1 MLQQA
6 ATDKE
11 NLVGR
16 AQRTGK
22 EIIQKSQRLVQKNS
36 CRKQQTICSKCIILV
51 KTPTLW
57 KEKRKLS

>member
-16 AQRTGK
+16 AHRSGK
-22 EIIQKSQRLVQKNS
+22 DSLLTKTSQRFV
-36 CRKQQTICSKCIILV
+36 IIIG
-51 KTPTLW
+51 
-57 KEKRKLS
+57 LSVPIVLKYF